1 MRTAPTARLRAAVAA
16 AAALVSLTT
25 LAACG
30 GGDDGADDG
39 GDGVAETTGGDPG
52 GTVEEGTGDDDG
64 PAGVPDECGEAFPQA
79 LGPADVADLALLP
92 DGFPDPPVEATL
104 CITAETVGGSQ
115 ETASYAT
122 DATAEEILAGYET
135 ALASYGAV
143 RDQDG
148 IGRPIVTAADGDLDI
163 QVTPQDGGFVLAFS
177 G

>member
-1 MRTAPTARLRAAVAA
+1 MRTTRARPFLRAALAVPVTVVTVAA
-16 AAALVSLTT
+16 

-30 GGDDGADDG
+30 GGDGEDDGTDTTGADAG
-39 GDGVAETTGGDPG
+39 S
-52 GTVEEGTGDDDG
+52 TVEEGTGVDDG
-64 PAGVPDECGEAFPQA
+64 PAGVPEECGAAFPQA

-115 ETASYAT
+115 ETASYAS
-122 DATAEEILAGYET
+122 DATAEEILAGYEA
-135 ALASYGAV
+135 ALASYGAA

-148 IGRPIVTAADGDLDI
+148 IGRPIVTAADGDLII